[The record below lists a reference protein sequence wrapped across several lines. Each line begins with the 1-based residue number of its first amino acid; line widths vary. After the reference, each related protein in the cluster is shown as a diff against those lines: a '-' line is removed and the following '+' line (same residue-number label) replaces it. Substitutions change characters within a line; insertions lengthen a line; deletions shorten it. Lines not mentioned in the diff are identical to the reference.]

1 MPPVRSS
8 MLGMRAGGW
17 AAAAPAP
24 RPPACGA
31 WREARR
37 HSAAKSRN
45 ISEKSS
51 GNYCIREGDWAR
63 GCCHGIGIE
72 FTGFPRDMLPVEARI
87 PDFRKSGEPSY
98 FMNTSA
104 KIQTKG
110 QVTIPTSVRRQAGL
124 SKGDLVDFAFQR
136 GKIVITPKLVIDR
149 SEFPNADDE
158 YTPAQRRMIDARLEA
173 AAAEVRKGNV
183 SAAFDNIADFAAALK
198 ADANQLKGKT
208 RLAILLQ
215 H

>member
-1 MPPVRSS
+1 
-8 MLGMRAGGW
+8 
-17 AAAAPAP
+17 
-24 RPPACGA
+24 
-31 WREARR
+31 
-37 HSAAKSRN
+37 
-45 ISEKSS
+45 
-51 GNYCIREGDWAR
+51 
-63 GCCHGIGIE
+63 
-72 FTGFPRDMLPVEARI
+72 MLPVEARI

-198 ADANQLKGKT
+198 ADAKQLKGKT
-208 RLAILLQ
+208 RRSARR
-215 H
+215 

>member
-24 RPPACGA
+24 RPPACWA

-63 GCCHGIGIE
+63 GGHGIGIE
-72 FTGFPRDMLPVEARI
+72 FTGFPRDMLPIEARI

-104 KIQTKG
+104 KIQNKG

-124 SKGDLVDFAFQR
+124 SEGDLVNFAFQR
-136 GKIVITPKLVIDR
+136 GKIVITPKLGIDR

-173 AAAEVRKGNV
+173 AAAEGRKGNV
-183 SAAFDNIADFAAALK
+183 SAAFGNMAASPAALK
-198 ADANQLKGKT
+198 ADPTQPKGKPSPPA
-208 RLAILLQ
+208 RR
-215 H
+215 